1 MVLFATELEFKEEP
15 GQGQFLKLAKKGHN
29 VKFDNDERNSNWSVC
44 YSVSSHWLNATLQS
58 DYELITLICPEI
70 VNTFNV

>member
-29 VKFDNDERNSNWSVC
+29 VKFDNDERQDARLRGQAPGLSARQDRDN
-44 YSVSSHWLNATLQS
+44 
-58 DYELITLICPEI
+58 III
-70 VNTFNV
+70 I